1 MIQITKKEQKHCGR
15 LEKEAFFMITF
26 CAAMETPKQPE
37 TPEWMREERYMYCD
51 QATADQYPEKIS
63 GIYEKIKK
71 IFA

>member
-1 MIQITKKEQKHCGR
+1 MIQITKKAETLKKIK
-15 LEKEAFFMITF
+15 KEAFFMITF

-51 QATADQYPEKIS
+51 QAAADTYSEKMY